1 MFKVHGTLNGRR
13 RIMNKTAR
21 LYTKTITRILL
32 IILTAGILSAYPA
45 RAASGVPVR
54 MADSSIR
61 LLREVMRKTKSGQNI
76 LISPDS
82 ILTAVVMVENGAA
95 KSTLSEM
102 ESALGNI
109 SVSAYTKYL
118 TKLHK
123 RLMRSSSYKYLS
135 ANSVWY
141 KKGTIS
147 LKKKYRQTIKSA
159 FDAETYGEPF
169 DTATVNK
176 MNAWVSENTNGKIP
190 SIINR
195 LTPSDRVVVLNAV
208 YFKGAWSVPYEDT
221 TRRRFTKSDGTTQKV
236 EMLEGT
242 EKSYVQIDG
251 ASGFVKTYKGGKL
264 AFLALL
270 PPKNT
275 SVRSYLK
282 KLSGADLINGY
293 KNRREE
299 NIVVYTRMPEFSYDF
314 SISLKAPLKRMGI
327 KKAFSKDS
335 SDFSKMSSKGIHI
348 DDVIHKTH
356 IDLTKEGTEAAAAT
370 AVVMKANSIRPVSK
384 PTVKKVYL
392 NRPFI
397 YAIID
402 SKTGIPLF
410 LGVVNKI

>member
-1 MFKVHGTLNGRR
+1 MKKATGFRAKS
-13 RIMNKTAR
+13 
-21 LYTKTITRILL
+21 ITRFLMILW
-32 IILTAGILSAYPA
+32 IAGMFLAYPA
-45 RAASGVPVR
+45 RAASGVPVK

-61 LLREVMRKTKSGQNI
+61 LLREVMRKTKTGQNV

-95 KSTLSEM
+95 RSTLSEM
-102 ESALGNI
+102 ESALGNV

-123 RLMRSSSYKYLS
+123 RLMGSSAYTYLS

-141 KKGTIS
+141 KKGEIS
-147 LKKKYRQTIKSA
+147 LKKKYRQTIQSA

-169 DTATVNK
+169 NTATVAKINSW
-176 MNAWVSENTNGKIP
+176 ASEHTKGKIP
-190 SIINR
+190 NIINR
-195 LTPSDRVVVLNAV
+195 LDPSDRVVVMNAV

-221 TRRRFTKSDGTTQKV
+221 TKRRFTKSDGSTQKV
-236 EMLEGT
+236 DMLEGT
-242 EKSYVQIDG
+242 ERSYVQIDG
-251 ASGFVKTYKGGKL
+251 ARGFVKTYKGGNVAL
-264 AFLALL
+264 LTLL

-275 SVRSYLK
+275 TVSSYLK

-293 KNRREE
+293 KNRRET

-314 SISLKAPLKRMGI
+314 STSLKAPLIRMGI
-327 KKAFSKDS
+327 KRAFSKSS

-356 IDLTKEGTEAAAAT
+356 IDLTKEGTEAAAVT
-370 AVVMKANSIRPVSK
+370 AITMKANSAGPGSK

-402 SKTGIPLF
+402 TKTGIPLF